1 MKKPSEPRGIAV
13 EIAAPHAKSNSI
25 PSLIAALAV
34 TVGAALAVCS
44 ALETNGA
51 LAAIFGAIAVVLEW
65 ICARNRTVFA
75 CANATIL
82 VAVAALSVVF
92 WDSFAALANRA
103 FELSEKYQMYV
114 YTRFSAGNATETAAL
129 VTIFTAVGAIIGVAS
144 VRRLRS
150 VFVAFFA
157 IFVAF
162 AVYFGLFPTAV
173 PTLLFCA
180 AALVAST
187 MRGRESMTAA
197 VAILLT
203 MAIGFALFPGEN
215 ASLHNFTEDIRDR
228 FGEQLLVPD
237 SSINSD
243 EAPPDLSFLVVRPND
258 FGEIPDLR
266 AEQGDSFSGST
277 LGAAQSQRIRVWMV
291 LLMAALILAA
301 VGFPIVR
308 AYLGERRKR
317 RVFASD
323 DIARAVDA
331 MFRASVERL
340 AAAGLQ
346 RRNAPPAL
354 YADEVASM
362 ADEDY
367 RAAFVEAAMLRDEA
381 LYSGHSLD
389 ESHRARMR
397 EFMELTERK
406 TLRRIGLRRRA
417 ALRLGLLGGA
427 R

>member
-1 MKKPSEPRGIAV
+1 MKKPSELCGIAV
-13 EIAAPHAKSNSI
+13 EIAAPREKSNSI

-34 TVGAALAVCS
+34 TVGAAVAACS
-44 ALETNGA
+44 ALETDGT
-51 LAAIFGAIAVVLEW
+51 LAAVCGAIAVVFEW

-75 CANATIL
+75 CANAAIL

-129 VTIFTAVGAIIGVAS
+129 ATIFAAVGAIIGVAAAC
-144 VRRLRS
+144 RLRS
-150 VFVAFFA
+150 IFVAIFA

-173 PTLLFCA
+173 PTIVFCA
-180 AALVAST
+180 ATLVAAT
-187 MRGRESMTAA
+187 THGRESMAA
-197 VAILLT
+197 VVAILVT
-203 MAIGFALFPGEN
+203 MAVGFALFPGEN
-215 ASLHNFTEDIRDR
+215 ADLHNFTEDIRDR

-237 SSINSD
+237 SNTNSD
-243 EAPPDLSFLVVRPND
+243 EIPPDLSFLMVKPND
-258 FGEIPDLR
+258 LGEISDLR

-301 VGFPIVR
+301 VSFPIVR

-317 RVFASD
+317 KVFASD

-331 MFRASVERL
+331 MFRASLERL

-346 RRNAPPAL
+346 RRNVPPAL

-362 ADEDY
+362 ADEGC
-367 RAAFVEAAMLRDEA
+367 RAAFVEAARLRDEA
-381 LYSGHSLD
+381 LYSGHPLD

-397 EFMELTERK
+397 EFMELTERE
-406 TLRRIGLRRRA
+406 TLRHIGFRRRA

>member
-1 MKKPSEPRGIAV
+1 MKKPSESCGIAV
-13 EIAAPHAKSNSI
+13 EIAAPREKSNSI
-25 PSLIAALAV
+25 PSLIATLAV

-44 ALETNGA
+44 ALETDGT
-51 LAAIFGAIAVVLEW
+51 LAAICGAIAVVFEW

-75 CANATIL
+75 CANAAIL

-92 WDSFAALANRA
+92 CDSFAALANRA

-129 VTIFTAVGAIIGVAS
+129 AAIFAAVGAIIGVATTC
-144 VRRLRS
+144 RLRWI
-150 VFVAFFA
+150 FVAIFA

-173 PTLLFCA
+173 PTLIFCTST
-180 AALVAST
+180 LVAAT
-187 MRGRESMTAA
+187 MRGRESMAAA
-197 VAILLT
+197 VAILVT
-203 MAIGFALFPGEN
+203 MAIGFTLFSGEN
-215 ASLHNFTEDIRDR
+215 ADLHNFTEDIRDR

-237 SSINSD
+237 SNTNSD
-243 EAPPDLSFLVVRPND
+243 EIPPDLSFLMVKPND
-258 FGEIPDLR
+258 LGEISDLR

-317 RVFASD
+317 KVFASD

-331 MFRASVERL
+331 MFRASLERL

-346 RRNAPPAL
+346 RRNVPPAL

-367 RAAFVEAAMLRDEA
+367 RAAFVGAARLRDEA

-397 EFMELTERK
+397 EFFELTERE
-406 TLRRIGLRRRA
+406 TLRHIGFRRRA

>member
-1 MKKPSEPRGIAV
+1 MKKPSELCGIAV
-13 EIAAPHAKSNSI
+13 EIAAPRAKSNSI
-25 PSLIAALAV
+25 SSLIAALAV
-34 TVGAALAVCS
+34 TVGAAVAACS
-44 ALETNGA
+44 ALETDGT
-51 LAAIFGAIAVVLEW
+51 LAAVCGAMAVVFEW
-65 ICARNRTVFA
+65 ICARNRTVFT
-75 CANATIL
+75 CANAAIL

-129 VTIFTAVGAIIGVAS
+129 ATIFAAVGAIIGVAS

-150 VFVAFFA
+150 IFVAIFA

-173 PTLLFCA
+173 PTLVFCA
-180 AALVAST
+180 ATLVAAT
-187 MRGRESMTAA
+187 THGRESMAAA
-197 VAILLT
+197 VAILVT

-215 ASLHNFTEDIRDR
+215 ADMHNFVEDIRDR
-228 FGEQLLVPD
+228 FGEQLLIPD
-237 SSINSD
+237 SNTNSD
-243 EAPPDLSFLVVRPND
+243 EIPPDLSFLMVKPND
-258 FGEIPDLR
+258 LGEISDLR

-317 RVFASD
+317 KVFASD

-331 MFRASVERL
+331 MFRASLERL

-346 RRNAPPAL
+346 RRNVPPAL

-367 RAAFVEAAMLRDEA
+367 RAAFVGAARLRDEA

-397 EFMELTERK
+397 EFFELTERE
-406 TLRRIGLRRRA
+406 TLRHIGFRRRA

>member
-1 MKKPSEPRGIAV
+1 MKKPSESCGIAV
-13 EIAAPHAKSNSI
+13 EIAAPREKSNSI
-25 PSLIAALAV
+25 SSLIAALAV
-34 TVGAALAVCS
+34 TVGAAVAACS
-44 ALETNGA
+44 ALETDGT
-51 LAAIFGAIAVVLEW
+51 LAAVCGAIAVVFEW

-75 CANATIL
+75 CANAAIL

-92 WDSFAALANRA
+92 CDSFAALANRA

-129 VTIFTAVGAIIGVAS
+129 AAIFAAVGAIIGVAATC
-144 VRRLRS
+144 RLRS
-150 VFVAFFA
+150 IFVAIFA

-162 AVYFGLFPTAV
+162 AVYFGLFPTIL
-173 PTLLFCA
+173 PTLVFCA
-180 AALVAST
+180 ATLVAAT
-187 MRGRESMTAA
+187 THGRESMAAA
-197 VAILLT
+197 VAILVT

-215 ASLHNFTEDIRDR
+215 ADLHNFTEDIRDR
-228 FGEQLLVPD
+228 FGEQLLIPD
-237 SSINSD
+237 SNTNSD
-243 EAPPDLSFLVVRPND
+243 EIPLNLSFLMVKPND
-258 FGEIPDLR
+258 FGEMPDLR

-317 RVFASD
+317 KVFASD

-362 ADEDY
+362 ADGDY
-367 RAAFVEAAMLRDEA
+367 RAAFVEAARLRDEA

-397 EFMELTERK
+397 EFMELTERE
-406 TLRRIGLRRRA
+406 TLRHIGFRRRA